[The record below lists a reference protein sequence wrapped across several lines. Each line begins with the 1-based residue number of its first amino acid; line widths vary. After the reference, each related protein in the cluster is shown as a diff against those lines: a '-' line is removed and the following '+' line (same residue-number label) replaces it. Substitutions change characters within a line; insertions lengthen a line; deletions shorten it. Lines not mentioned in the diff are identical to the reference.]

1 MARSNRPDNRP
12 DVNKLLN
19 QFAAEEQ
26 EFLGREFL
34 APALR
39 GGLINVR
46 ISGVLCRMHTTPADF
61 EGWGI
66 FRPTSHTEANLVRPA
81 SLAERRNYLALFP
94 MFRLIVCRRAGNTW
108 FGSAASFGDA
118 RINIEGMAPLRLAEE
133 VQLFDC
139 VRCRYDGSQFWFDE
153 RDMRHDPGASAYLRA
168 ALADQAPPQDLERH
182 GLTAEERAAYELN
195 YWQLV
200 QPPDA
205 DDEIDEPAPNA
216 LHRRRSKRH
225 RPGEPAPFDA
235 DPVRRRL
242 RENLSHAGA
251 RLVDYLERGDSFRVR
266 YRVAGHEYTS
276 SVNKEDL
283 TVQVAGICLSGED
296 QKFDLASLVGV
307 LREAGRG
314 VLRIGDEGMDEEEYW
329 QVHPPRNR

>member
-1 MARSNRPDNRP
+1 VPNAHHAGQLRG
-12 DVNKLLN
+12 
-19 QFAAEEQ
+19 
-26 EFLGREFL
+26 LGRL
-34 APALR
+34 
-39 GGLINVR
+39 
-46 ISGVLCRMHTTPADF
+46 S
-61 EGWGI
+61 
-66 FRPTSHTEANLVRPA
+66 ANLAHRGEPGPPG
-81 SLAERRNYLALFP
+81 LA
-94 MFRLIVCRRAGNTW
+94 RRATQLSCVVPNV
-108 FGSAASFGDA
+108 SADRLSPDGQHLVRLGCQFW
-118 RINIEGMAPLRLAEE
+118 RRTHQSAPLGLAEE

-153 RDMRHDPGASAYLRA
+153 RDMRHDPGTSAYLRA
-168 ALADQAPPQDLERH
+168 ALADQTSPQDLERH

-205 DDEIDEPAPNA
+205 DDDVNEPAPNA
-216 LHRRRSKRH
+216 LHRRRSKRP
-225 RPGEPAPFDA
+225 RPGEPAPFDS

-276 SVNKEDL
+276 SVNKDDL

-307 LREAGRG
+307 LGEAARG
-314 VLRIGDEGMDEEEYW
+314 VLRIGDEGMDEEQYW
-329 QVHPPRNR
+329 RVHPPRNR

>member
-1 MARSNRPDNRP
+1 MARSKRPDNRP

-26 EFLGREFL
+26 EFLSRELL

-39 GGLINVR
+39 GGLINIR
-46 ISGVLCRMHTTPADF
+46 MSGVLCRMRTTPANF
-61 EGWGI
+61 EGWGV

-94 MFRLIVCRRAGNTW
+94 MFRLIVCRRMGNIW
-108 FGSAASFGDA
+108 FASAASFGDA
-118 RINIEGMAPLRLAEE
+118 RINLEGMAPLGLAEE

-153 RDMRHDPGASAYLRA
+153 RDMRHDPGTSAYLRA
-168 ALADQAPPQDLERH
+168 ALADQTSPQDLERH

-205 DDEIDEPAPNA
+205 DDDVNEPAPNA
-216 LHRRRSKRH
+216 LHRRRSKRP
-225 RPGEPAPFDA
+225 RPGEPAPFDS

-276 SVNKEDL
+276 SVNKDDL

-307 LREAGRG
+307 LGEAARG
-314 VLRIGDEGMDEEEYW
+314 VLRIGDEGMDEEQYW
-329 QVHPPRNR
+329 RVHPPRNR

>member
-1 MARSNRPDNRP
+1 MARSKRPVNRP

-39 GGLINVR
+39 GGMINVR
-46 ISGVLCRMHTTPADF
+46 ISGVLCRMRTTPADF
-61 EGWGI
+61 EGWGV
-66 FRPTSHTEANLVRPA
+66 FRPTSHTEANLVRQA
-81 SLAERRNYLALFP
+81 SLAERRNYLALFQL
-94 MFRLIVCRRAGNTW
+94 FRLIVCRRAGNTW

-139 VRCRYDGSQFWFDE
+139 VRSRYDGSQFWFEE

-168 ALADQAPPQDLERH
+168 ALAEQTPPQDLERH

-200 QPPDA
+200 QPPEVDL
-205 DDEIDEPAPNA
+205 EEDEPQPNA

-225 RPGEPAPFDA
+225 RPGEPAAREA

-242 RENLSHAGA
+242 RESLSHAGA
-251 RLVDYLERGDSFRVR
+251 QLVDYLERGDSFRVR
-266 YRVAGHEYTS
+266 YRIGGREYTS
-276 SVNKEDL
+276 SVDKADL
-283 TVQVAGICLSGED
+283 SVQVAGICLSGED
-296 QKFDLASLVGV
+296 EKFDLASLVGV
-307 LREAGRG
+307 LREAGGG
-314 VLRIGDEGMDEEEYW
+314 VLRIGDEGMDEEQYW
-329 QVHPPRNR
+329 RVHPPRNH